1 MASVTSTLLDHDGYG
16 GYGSGYGGGGDHD
29 GGDPE
34 PGDLE
39 AVGKSKQCFSL
50 NMISSKMEWASKLW
64 AKEIVS
70 PLVFLLSLWKC
81 PTPLPASLL

>member
-39 AVGKSKQCFSL
+39 AAGKSK
-50 NMISSKMEWASKLW
+50 
-64 AKEIVS
+64 
-70 PLVFLLSLWKC
+70 
-81 PTPLPASLL
+81 